1 MELEDSSPPPDHRSS
16 LLTVM
21 LTLIGGSLFLVVL
34 FIACSG
40 VIVYL
45 GAVVAGVAV
54 MGVIHYLLW
63 GHSLSEA
70 VADEREQEQEA
81 DPMAD
86 DDWPEE
92 RFSSRRL

>member
-1 MELEDSSPPPDHRSS
+1 MEFDESLPPPDHRSS

-21 LTLIGGSLFLVVL
+21 LTLIGGSLFLVIL
-34 FIACSG
+34 FITCG
-40 VIVYL
+40 GFIIPI
-45 GAVVAGVAV
+45 GAIVAGVAV
-54 MGVIHYLLW
+54 IGVIHYLLW

-70 VADEREQEQEA
+70 VADEREQHEA
-81 DPMAD
+81 TDPMAD

>member
-1 MELEDSSPPPDHRSS
+1 MAFDEPLPPDHRSS

-21 LTLIGGSLFLVVL
+21 LTIIGGSLFLLVL
-34 FIACSG
+34 FITCGGFIIPIGA
-40 VIVYL
+40 IVT
-45 GAVVAGVAV
+45 GIAVVGL
-54 MGVIHYLLW
+54 IHYLLW
-63 GHSLSEA
+63 GHSMTEA
-70 VADEREQEQEA
+70 VADEREQEQAA